1 MKLFNDSKE
10 DFLTYIEQ
18 PLLNKDVE
26 LEISFGSQP
35 SKNPVTKDI
44 FLSLIENCNGNYQLF
59 EESTNL
65 DIRCEYRNNI
75 SNIRCTIDGLDSIK
89 KYCNTNSLEGIEED
103 TTFVQK
109 QYYKNTKDTSKK
121 YLSLKDYDYNVRL
134 NVKRER
140 ELDRSNRF
148 VTSFLSNF
156 DDKKKYY
163 RYKKRKSY
171 LTDDKLFRID
181 LTVVKS
187 TKYFKGRYD
196 FQKTFRKANILK
208 NKEEYEVE
216 IEYVGWKKEVGNEE
230 IDRLYNHFN
239 ETYITEPGKEI
250 RGNIYDP
257 LNLGIPLFE
266 NEKPFVNEETNY
278 EFDSPRY
285 TDTTHVED
293 SEELKKYED
302 LIGKYVK
309 IKEKYFVENDIDPV
323 LFSSLKE
330 YYKKGIYLVL

>member
-26 LEISFGSQP
+26 LEISFGSQS

-89 KYCNTNSLEGIEED
+89 KYCNTNSLESIEED

-134 NVKRER
+134 NIKRER

-187 TKYFKGRYD
+187 TKYFKGKYD

-208 NKEEYEVE
+208 NKESGFNYFA
-216 IEYVGWKKEVGNEE
+216 ISPKKV
-230 IDRLYNHFN
+230 ISA
-239 ETYITEPGKEI
+239 I
-250 RGNIYDP
+250 
-257 LNLGIPLFE
+257 
-266 NEKPFVNEETNY
+266 
-278 EFDSPRY
+278 
-285 TDTTHVED
+285 
-293 SEELKKYED
+293 KK
-302 LIGKYVK
+302 
-309 IKEKYFVENDIDPV
+309 
-323 LFSSLKE
+323 SL
-330 YYKKGIYLVL
+330 